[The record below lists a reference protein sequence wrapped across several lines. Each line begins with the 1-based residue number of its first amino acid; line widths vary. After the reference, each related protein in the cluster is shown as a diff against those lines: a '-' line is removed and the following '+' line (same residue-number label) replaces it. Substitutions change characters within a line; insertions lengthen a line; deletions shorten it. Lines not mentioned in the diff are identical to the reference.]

1 MRKPIT
7 QLNVHEA
14 KTHLS
19 RLIEAVEAGEEVV
32 IARAGKPVARL
43 VPIRRAARRR
53 KLGLLDGKFKIPDD
67 FNAPLPEEVLAE
79 FTGRR

>member
-1 MRKPIT
+1 VAKQI
-7 QLNVHEA
+7 NVHEA

-19 RLIEAVEAGEEVV
+19 RFIEAVEAGEEVV
-32 IARAGKPVARL
+32 IAKAGKPVARL
-43 VPIRRAARRR
+43 VPIRRTTRRR

-67 FNAPLPEEVLAE
+67 FNAPLPEDVLAE